1 MKIILNLYL
10 TLFVYSASFGQST
23 NNITGK
29 WVDES
34 DKLNVVIFKDDY
46 FYDYYDNVL
55 EDNGT
60 FFLSDKCNVK
70 RVVKKNAKQIFLNQI
85 SSDNSITCNE
95 ILSVNDKILTLMF
108 PGNGNIAVFKKVKI
122 KKLKTS
128 NRL

>member
-10 TLFVYSASFGQST
+10 TLFVYSASFGQIT
-23 NNITGK
+23 TNITGK
-29 WVDES
+29 WVDEN
-34 DKLNVVIFKDDY
+34 DKFNLVIFKGDY

-55 EDNGT
+55 EDKGT
-60 FFLSDKCNVK
+60 FFLSDKCNIK

-85 SSDNSITCNE
+85 SSDNSVTCNE

-108 PGNGNIAVFKKVKI
+108 PRNGNIAVFKKVKI
-122 KKLKTS
+122 KKMKTP